1 MLDMVKEN
9 LNEAREKIP
18 YIMQNLHAV
27 YGMPECERNVDPLD
41 CLIETIL
48 SQSTTN
54 INSQRAFENLKQR
67 FTDWE
72 DVRRAPVTSIEATI
86 RCGGLARQKSVII
99 KRILNEINDKCGS
112 FDLSFLRTA
121 PLEKA
126 KAFLSGFKGVGPKTL
141 ACVLLFA
148 CNRPVFPIDTHIFR
162 IARRLQLIPEKCRD
176 QEAHEMME
184 QIIPPERLYEAH
196 INLIRHGRK
205 VCRPQKPQC
214 EQCVIVDYCQYYRT
228 QV

>member
-1 MLDMVKEN
+1 MLDMRREN
-9 LNEAREKIP
+9 LSEAREKIP
-18 YIMQNLHAV
+18 YVLQNLKTV
-27 YGMPECERNVDPLD
+27 YGMPELEKNVDPLD

-67 FTDWE
+67 FSDWE
-72 DVRRAPVTSIEATI
+72 EVRRAPVRSIEATI

-99 KRILNEINDKCGS
+99 KRILNEIKDKCGS

-121 PLEKA
+121 PLEEA

-162 IARRLQLIPEKCRD
+162 IARRLQLIPQKCND
-176 QEAHEMME
+176 KEAHEIMG
-184 QIIPPERLYEAH
+184 QIIPQECFYEAH
-196 INLIRHGRK
+196 INFIRHGRK
-205 VCRPQKPQC
+205 ICRPQKPLC
-214 EQCVIVDYCQYYRT
+214 EACVILDYCQYYRT